1 MWKGQRER
9 ERESQQHQRHLWK
22 NTVTLIVSRA
32 MVSALALLLLALQLP
47 TSQLALQHVEH
58 LAMTEQMSYGFVMPG
73 SETLG
78 VRSVVNIIQNELRCI
93 CTWQNLFFACCIMCC
108 LDCVVTFYQ
117 CCKWHT
123 IHPARWVGERR
134 YAVRTKR
141 KTYGGGC
148 FWQPFA

>member
-1 MWKGQRER
+1 
-9 ERESQQHQRHLWK
+9 
-22 NTVTLIVSRA
+22 

-93 CTWQNLFFACCIMCC
+93 CTWQNFFCMLHHVLLGLCRDILPMLQMAHDSPSQVGGRAAVCC
-108 LDCVVTFYQ
+108 
-117 CCKWHT
+117 
-123 IHPARWVGERR
+123 
-134 YAVRTKR
+134 
-141 KTYGGGC
+141 
-148 FWQPFA
+148 